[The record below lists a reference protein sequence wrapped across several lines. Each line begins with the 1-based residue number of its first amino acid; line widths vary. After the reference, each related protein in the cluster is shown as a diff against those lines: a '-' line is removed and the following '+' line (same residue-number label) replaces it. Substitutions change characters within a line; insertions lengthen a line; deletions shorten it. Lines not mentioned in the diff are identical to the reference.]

1 MRGGMAERTALVDRW
16 FELTRQA
23 LPALAASQR
32 WPIRLDHCF
41 MRVCLDEALD
51 APWFELVQ
59 RPAVKHL
66 TDAQLL
72 AAIHVAEAILAK
84 PDLLL
89 ELNIRS
95 LRKRGKGQG
104 SALHPLKPEA
114 PDPHHKE

>member
-1 MRGGMAERTALVDRW
+1 MAERTALVERW
-16 FELTRQA
+16 FELTRKR
-23 LPALAASQR
+23 LPGLAASQR
-32 WPIRLDHCF
+32 WPIRFDHCF

-72 AAIHVAEAILAK
+72 AAIQVAEAILAK
-84 PDLLL
+84 PDLLP

-95 LRKRGKGQG
+95 LRRRKKGQG
-104 SALHPLKPEA
+104 RCPGPAGA
-114 PDPHHKE
+114 